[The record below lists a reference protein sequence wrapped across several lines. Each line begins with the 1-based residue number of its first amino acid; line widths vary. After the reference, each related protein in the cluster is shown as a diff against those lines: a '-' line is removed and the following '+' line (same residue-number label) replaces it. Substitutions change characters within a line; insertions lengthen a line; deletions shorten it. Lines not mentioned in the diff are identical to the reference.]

1 MNRLYV
7 DVAWINQVTIGQYWM
22 IEGYRTIDPATFPDV
37 WSDRWLQKYAQA
49 LIKKQWAMNLS
60 KFGGIALPGGVTL
73 NGRDM
78 LNDATLEIKELED
91 RLQDT
96 HQLPIDF
103 IVG

>member
-1 MNRLYV
+1 MHKPSSRNS
-7 DVAWINQVTIGQYWM
+7 GQP
-22 IEGYRTIDPATFPDV
+22 I
-37 WSDRWLQKYAQA
+37 
-49 LIKKQWAMNLS
+49 LS

-78 LNDATLEIKELED
+78 MNDAVQEIKDLEEQ
-91 RLQDT
+91 LQTT